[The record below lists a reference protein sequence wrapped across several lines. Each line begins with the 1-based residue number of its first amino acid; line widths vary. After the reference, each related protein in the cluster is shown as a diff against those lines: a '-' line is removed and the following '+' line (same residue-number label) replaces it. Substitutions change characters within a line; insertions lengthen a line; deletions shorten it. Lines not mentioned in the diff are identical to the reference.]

1 MPGSAPGT
9 EAADVGQGG
18 ESGPGRAESE
28 LPARHPSKD
37 LIQVGTVSAWGSKQR
52 RWAKTSFGESESRNE
67 VKSTRRA
74 PAVRRGAGL
83 NPETTQHFPDAGSSA
98 RCCGVEAA
106 TGEGEVLELLGR
118 KALQPGTSLR
128 GCSWRQGI

>member
-9 EAADVGQGG
+9 DAAHVGRGG

-28 LPARHPSKD
+28 LPARHPSEN

-52 RWAKTSFGESESRNE
+52 RSSIGESESGNE
-67 VKSTRRA
+67 VKSTGRA
-74 PAVRRGAGL
+74 PAVRRAAGL
-83 NPETTQHFPDAGSSA
+83 NPETTQHFPEAGSSA

-106 TGEGEVLELLGR
+106 TGDGVVLELLGR
-118 KALQPGTSLR
+118 KALQLGASLR
-128 GCSWRQGI
+128 GCSWRRGI